1 MLKLRQMSQALFMG
15 GRDMLKKEL
24 EEILGGAIYEM
35 STDLDPLSGKKNDGH
50 QVRCGV
56 QLKTSSDRP

>member
-1 MLKLRQMSQALFMG
+1 MSQALFMG

-35 STDLDPLSGKKNDGH
+35 STDLDPLSGKKTMVIWFEVAYNSRPHLTDH
-50 QVRCGV
+50 R
-56 QLKTSSDRP
+56 TSSS